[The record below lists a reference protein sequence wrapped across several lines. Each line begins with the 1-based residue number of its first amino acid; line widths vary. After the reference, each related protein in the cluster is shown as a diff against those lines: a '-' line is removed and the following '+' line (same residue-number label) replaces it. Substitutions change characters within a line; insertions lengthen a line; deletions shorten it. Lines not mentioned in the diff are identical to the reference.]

1 MADQPTPHRDPDR
14 NAHLV
19 DYLARERYG
28 WLCAIAQRW
37 GASPQSVDDIVQS
50 AMVDV
55 LRSFPGPDE
64 RNLVAA
70 YAARCVRNQV
80 FKANRRHG
88 RKESRNRPMP
98 ARAASDVGGTET
110 EFGIAEAS
118 QPDPLELVI
127 ETESAEEA
135 RALLA
140 ELPEDQLT
148 VLVLVAA
155 GYGHAE
161 IAERTGLSLR
171 GVRKRVWKANQRL
184 ERRG

>member
-1 MADQPTPHRDPDR
+1 MADQPTPHRDPNR
-14 NAHLV
+14 NTHLA

-37 GASPQSVDDIVQS
+37 GASPQAVDDIVQS

-64 RNLVAA
+64 RGAVAA
-70 YAARCVRNQV
+70 YAARCVQNQV
-80 FKANRRHG
+80 FKAARRHG

-98 ARAASDVGGTET
+98 AHEGSDVGGTET
-110 EFGIAEAS
+110 EVGIAEAS

-127 ETESAEEA
+127 EAESAEET
-135 RALLA
+135 RELLA

-148 VLVLVAA
+148 VLLLVAA
-155 GYGHAE
+155 GFGHAE
-161 IAERTGLSLR
+161 IAERTGFSLR